1 MQVNVWRCNT
11 TQFTQSHGFRYG
23 DLIMHTRTR
32 VPSSQ
37 QPLHIRIPRTTG
49 LETFS
54 TQQEDGSVVIGNG
67 SYSIP
72 LAVETSHDAVLMQN
86 NLCDLIRDSQ
96 IEDSLQRPKCV
107 TSNAAHA
114 HAHDIAS
121 EWKGIIVTVG
131 IMRAL
136 ERGGAIYE
144 HIKREHGMTLKL
156 TKALGRELKSLKNMG
171 NARLA
176 KIEWS

>member
-1 MQVNVWRCNT
+1 
-11 TQFTQSHGFRYG
+11 
-23 DLIMHTRTR
+23 
-32 VPSSQ
+32 
-37 QPLHIRIPRTTG
+37 
-49 LETFS
+49 
-54 TQQEDGSVVIGNG
+54 
-67 SYSIP
+67 
-72 LAVETSHDAVLMQN
+72 MQN